1 MALNVSAARS
11 VFQNELDKLM
21 VEELTSGFM
30 EANAGDVI
38 YTGGNEIKIPSI
50 VDLKTTQGQTDIRQ
64 VELHSHIRL

>member
-50 VDLKTTQGQTDIRQ
+50 VMD
-64 VELHSHIRL
+64 